1 MKIIKY
7 SNFDKHVDTREYK
20 KGVLNNI
27 FEFDELFKPFPF
39 DKENTKLNLEDCFLF
54 AFRVSDSGLYD
65 YCICEVGS
73 DLYNMFLENRMA
85 TPFLSERQ
93 NVRMKEKKADFTG
106 YVSPSD
112 IIRNLYQ
119 AGENLINAREDLE
132 YHFEA
137 SNVNSEEEVNDL
149 SYIPEDFEDITLTQ
163 GIDIA
168 EVAERYKELAQREV
182 QAKGEYQQLLDTQNT
197 EEGKRLVE
205 QAIEQEVEKRIKQ
218 KSEKSE

>member
-7 SNFDKHVDTREYK
+7 SEFLKYVDSREYK

-27 FEFDELFKPFPF
+27 FQFDELFKPFPF
-39 DKENTKLNLEDCFLF
+39 VKENTDLNLDNCFLF

-65 YCICEVGS
+65 YCICEVDS
-73 DLYNMFLENRMA
+73 DLYNLFIEDRIA
-85 TPFLSERQ
+85 SPFLSELQ

-106 YVSPSD
+106 YVAPSD

-119 AGENLINAREDLE
+119 AGENLMNARDDLE
-132 YHFEA
+132 YHFEPGK
-137 SNVNSEEEVNDL
+137 VDSEDLVNDL
-149 SYIPEDFEDITLTQ
+149 SYISDDFEDITLTQ

-168 EVAERYKELAQREV
+168 EVADKYKDLAKREL
-182 QAKGEYQQLLDTQNT
+182 QAKADYQQLIDTQNT

-205 QAIEQEVEKRIKQ
+205 QAIEQEVEKRLNQ
-218 KSEKSE
+218 KSE